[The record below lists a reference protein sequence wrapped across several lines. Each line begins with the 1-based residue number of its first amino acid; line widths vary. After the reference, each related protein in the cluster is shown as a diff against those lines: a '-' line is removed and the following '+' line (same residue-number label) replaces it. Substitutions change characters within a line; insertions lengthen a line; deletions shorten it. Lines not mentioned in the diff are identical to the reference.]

1 MNTTEQ
7 QVITAGMID
16 EPMVQKESKKKAP
29 KKEAPKKEA
38 PKKEAPKKEAPKKTP
53 KEPKKEAPKKAPKE
67 PKEKKAPAP
76 KKVKAKVIKEDLYT
90 KEVLD
95 KRWGLYR
102 EKALATDELIQATG
116 LPIRHENT
124 PEDITENMAKF
135 IIRNH
140 DGDESCKWAKCI
152 GAIGDVSSDKYPSPR
167 PPEIKSFT
175 SSGPSSFGPKKKFG
189 VIYFLDLQGW
199 KKNIIALWKA
209 NITDESTEWK
219 NIKINKN
226 NTLESQCKAGRRP
239 HIGWENIYPQIQ
251 QLCTKVFEGTYEEIF
266 TKP

>member
-1 MNTTEQ
+1 
-7 QVITAGMID
+7 
-16 EPMVQKESKKKAP
+16 MVH
-29 KKEAPKKEA
+29 
-38 PKKEAPKKEAPKKTP
+38 
-53 KEPKKEAPKKAPKE
+53 KE
-67 PKEKKAPAP
+67 PKEKAKKEPKEKTKEKAKKEPND
-76 KKVKAKVIKEDLYT
+76 KVKEKTKKEPNDKVKEKTKKEPNDKVKEKTKKEKTIKEDLYT
-90 KEVLD
+90 KAVLD
-95 KRWGLYR
+95 KRWTLYR
-102 EKALATDELIQATG
+102 EKAIATDELIQETG

-152 GAIGDVSSDKYPSPR
+152 GAIGDVSSDKYPAPR

-175 SSGPSSFGPKKKFG
+175 SSGPCSFGPTKKFG
-189 VIYFLDLQGW
+189 VIYFLDLREW
-199 KKNIIALWKA
+199 KQNKIALWKA
-209 NITDESTEWK
+209 SITDESAEWK
-219 NIKINKN
+219 NLKMNKD

-266 TKP
+266 IKP